1 MIKMELI
8 IAIIGTIST
17 ILAII
22 FTNFFNRRNELIFK
36 ERKLKEDYYIKYIEA
51 VSELAIKNSSED
63 AQYIF
68 ADAQN
73 QLLLVASP
81 NVVSKLML
89 LDNYIKPSND
99 NFTYEG
105 QNIIL
110 TELIKAMR
118 YDLYQSKKVN
128 RLFPIIHLSG
138 KSKRTDNKI
147 SNEVKI

>member
-1 MIKMELI
+1 MELI